1 MRFLI
6 IIIIIT
12 AGAFMLVVAGLSL
25 LLGAVMY

>member
-1 MRFLI
+1 MRFL

>member
-1 MRFLI
+1 MRIMRFL
-6 IIIIIT
+6 IIT

>member
-1 MRFLI
+1 MRIMRFL
-6 IIIIIT
+6 IIIT